1 MLLHGCVG
9 CISIFFYTYVGL
21 NYALY
26 EEIQLIVD
34 LLFFNEHFLW
44 LTSLSLNAI
53 GNNFQKIC
61 GEISCQNRHLI
72 DESLPYVV
80 VDFLSQIVRQRINH
94 VIALLAIVFF
104 VALMPILEIFSHLH
118 LQIMPHTSM
127 SQMSGK

>member
-9 CISIFFYTYVGL
+9 CVSVFFDAYVGF
-21 NYALY
+21 NNTLY
-26 EEIQLIVD
+26 QEIQLIVD

-44 LTSLSLNAI
+44 LASLRLNAI

-61 GEISCQNRHLI
+61 REICRQNRHLI

-104 VALMPILEIFSHLH
+104 VALMPILEIFSNLH

-127 SQMSGK
+127 S